1 MIEPQLDAFH
11 QYLVVEKGL
20 ARNTLVAYIADVQ
33 RFCATVHLQDVRR
46 CQSLSRQTILD
57 YLAERQQQG
66 VTASTT
72 ARELVA
78 IKAFYRFLYEQHG
91 IEQNPASHI
100 QSPQRWQRLPHVL
113 SYTEVERLLQA
124 PDTETCLGKR
134 DAALLEL
141 LYATGLRASE
151 LVSLPAA
158 NVDTVGGY
166 VRVRGKG
173 GKERLVPMGEMAS
186 LQIEDYV
193 RQGRPL
199 LLKGRVAVP
208 LFVNRGARGLTRQG
222 LWKIVKRYV
231 QQVGIT
237 KPISPHTLRHS
248 FATHLLEGGADLRSL
263 QHLLGHVDISTTQ
276 IYTHVA
282 QQRLQAVY
290 TQHHPRP

>member
-1 MIEPQLDAFH
+1 MIEHYLDAFH

-20 ARNTLVAYIADVQ
+20 ARNTLTAYMADVQ
-33 RFCATVHLQDVRR
+33 RFCATVHLQDIRSCR
-46 CQSLSRQTILD
+46 SLGRQAILD
-57 YLAERQQQG
+57 YLAGRRQEG
-66 VTASTT
+66 VKASTT

-91 IEQNPASHI
+91 IEQNPAAQI
-100 QSPQRWQRLPHVL
+100 QSPQLWHRLPQVL

-158 NVDTVGGY
+158 DVDTVGGY

-173 GKERLVPMGEMAS
+173 GKERLIPMGEMAAC
-186 LQIEDYV
+186 QIDDYIL
-193 RQGRPL
+193 QGRPV

-222 LWKIVKRYV
+222 LWKIIKRYV
-231 QQVGIT
+231 RQVGIT
-237 KPISPHTLRHS
+237 KSISPHTLRHS

-276 IYTHVA
+276 IYTHVV